1 MSGFLLFLAI
11 VLFIG
16 LVLVHEFG
24 HFIVARRGGI
34 ETEEFGLFFPPRI
47 WGKKLRKKKGDDTL
61 YSINLLPLGGFVKLK
76 GEHDSDTE
84 PGTFGAAS
92 LKRKVMVMMSG
103 VFMNFVTAAVILTGL
118 ALFGMP
124 HAVPGQ
130 FTIPSDTKASSRKIM
145 VSSVAEGTP
154 AASIG
159 MQSGDEIINV
169 AGEQISSTD
178 QLIGITKAHAG
189 QEIDVTFVSKSENR
203 QVEKQVK
210 LNPENHEK
218 GQLGVAPAELALY
231 RSTWSA
237 PIVGVGST
245 AQFSWLTLKG
255 VGSALF
261 LWVSGNTAEAQEQ
274 VAGPVGIFSMLNDVS
289 HFGIAYVLFIIA
301 IISVALAVMNLLPI
315 PALDGGR
322 LFVILLYR
330 LRKKELPPE
339 TEERIAAIGMMVLL
353 ALMVLITIVDIKR
366 L

>member
-1 MSGFLLFLAI
+1 MAGFLLFLAI
-11 VLFIG
+11 VLFIS

-47 WGKKLRKKKGDDTL
+47 WGKKLRKKKGDNTL

-84 PGTFGAAS
+84 PGTFGVAS
-92 LKRKVMVMMSG
+92 LKRKAMVMLAG
-103 VFMNFVTAAVILTGL
+103 VFMNFVAAAVILTIL

-124 HAVPGQ
+124 HAIPNQ
-130 FTIPSDTKASSRKIM
+130 FTVPSDTKVSSRKIM

-159 MQSGDEIINV
+159 VQAGDEIISI
-169 AGEQISSTD
+169 AGEYILSAD
-178 QLIGITKAHAG
+178 QLVDTTKARAG
-189 QEIDVTFVSKSENR
+189 QEVDVVFRSKAENR
-203 QVEKQVK
+203 QIAKQVK
-210 LNPENHEK
+210 LNTENNKK
-218 GQLGVAPAELALY
+218 GRLGIVPAELALY

-255 VGSALF
+255 VGGILF
-261 LWVSGNTAEAQEQ
+261 SVMSGNTAQVQEQ
-274 VAGPVGIFSMLNDVS
+274 VAGPVGIFATLNEVS

-330 LRKKELPPE
+330 LRKKKLLPE
-339 TEERIAAIGMMVLL
+339 TEERIAAVGMIVLL